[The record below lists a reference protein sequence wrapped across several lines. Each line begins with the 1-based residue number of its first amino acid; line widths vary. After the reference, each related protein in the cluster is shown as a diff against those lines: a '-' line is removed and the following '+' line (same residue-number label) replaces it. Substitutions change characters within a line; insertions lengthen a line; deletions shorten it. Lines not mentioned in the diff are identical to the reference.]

1 MRLKE
6 PLLWMLGWPC
16 RWGRRQLLSVSSR
29 ASLTPL
35 CVPLRQR
42 RHKQHACWAG
52 WHGSLVVQLLSHVRL
67 LVSPWSAARQA
78 TLSFT
83 ISWSLLRLMST
94 ELVMPY
100 NHLTCRPL
108 LFVPSILPSYRV
120 FPVSQLFT
128 SGVQSIGVS
137 ALASVLTMNI
147 QG

>member
-1 MRLKE
+1 MSVPSWGSAARLSAGGRQRHKRHLLGPPFP
-6 PLLWMLGWPC
+6 PL
-16 RWGRRQLLSVSSR
+16 VSS
-29 ASLTPL
+29 PL
-35 CVPLRQR
+35 CSQMF
-42 RHKQHACWAG
+42 
-52 WHGSLVVQLLSHVRL
+52 VQLLSR
-67 LVSPWSAARQA
+67 VSLFATAWTAAPQA
-78 TLSFT
+78 SLSFT

-128 SGVQSIGVS
+128 SGVQGIGVS

>member
-1 MRLKE
+1 MF
-6 PLLWMLGWPC
+6 
-16 RWGRRQLLSVSSR
+16 
-29 ASLTPL
+29 
-35 CVPLRQR
+35 
-42 RHKQHACWAG
+42 
-52 WHGSLVVQLLSHVRL
+52 VQLLSR
-67 LVSPWSAARQA
+67 VSLFATAWTAARQA
-78 TLSFT
+78 SLSFT